1 MKARG
6 RRPSAFIQRSGRIRN
21 WTIQYTMWKCLP
33 ACLLFYFPSL
43 PESQNVPCQNRRIL
57 GNYNPFQNRRTFVN
71 NKKRQVSSGFQSN
84 LSFCVDN
91 GEIKLGVTWSYHC
104 GKRQRCMTSALSLCS
119 FLLIVHLII

>member
-1 MKARG
+1 MHCQCFYSAVRANSKLDYSIHNVEMSSIFCLFPLLARI
-6 RRPSAFIQRSGRIRN
+6 AE
-21 WTIQYTMWKCLP
+21 C
-33 ACLLFYFPSL
+33 SL
-43 PESQNVPCQNRRIL
+43 PESQNAWELQSFPESQNVWKL
-57 GNYNPFQNRRTFVN
+57 
-71 NKKRQVSSGFQSN
+71 KKLQVSSGFQSN